1 MKSERIADL
10 YADAGP
16 FASVYV
22 EVSRDAQ
29 QGDRVAEL
37 QARAACDELLAQG
50 APVPV
55 VDEVRDRLMQST
67 HLPAPVSRCVVASA
81 SGVLLDELT
90 SRHRPQPTAGW
101 AALPDI
107 GEWLADEDSAVPFVL
122 ALADHEGG
130 DVRTYRT
137 NSFTPD
143 EDSSVGGETEHEHKF
158 HGGGWAHLRYQ
169 HNTENVWRRNAAEVA
184 EEIQRQVSGGAEL
197 VLLAGDPQSC
207 QQVRELLGD
216 IRAELIQLKTGGRT
230 ADGGEDALEAAVDE
244 ALYGAVVSKKLAD
257 VHQLQERLGRDD
269 SVPSVI
275 DDLPDPFVRGLVHRL
290 LIDPVRAREFELE
303 PARHPGLA
311 LGAIGGL
318 PAAIPADQAL
328 IAAAAVTA
336 ADVVVTRAGTL
347 GGAPAAGLLR
357 WN

>member
-1 MKSERIADL
+1 VKTDRFAEL
-10 YADAGP
+10 YADPGP

-37 QARAACDELLAQG
+37 QARAACDELVAQG
-50 APVPV
+50 APEPV
-55 VDEVRDRLMQST
+55 VDQVRERLMQST

-81 SGVLLDELT
+81 GGVLLDELT
-90 SRHRPQPTAGW
+90 SRHRPHSTAVW
-101 AALPDI
+101 ATLPDI
-107 GEWLADEDSAVPFVL
+107 GDWMADEDSAVPFVL

-137 NSFTPD
+137 DAFTPD
-143 EDSSVGGETEHEHKF
+143 EDASVGGETEHEHKF

-169 HNTENVWRRNAAEVA
+169 HNTENVWRRNAADVA

-216 IRAELIQLKTGGRT
+216 IRAEVISLKSGGRN

-244 ALYGAVVSKKLAD
+244 ALYGAVVSKKLAE

-269 SVPSVI
+269 AVAIGI
-275 DDLPDPFVRGLVHRL
+275 DDLADAFVRGQVAEL
-290 LIDPVRAREFELE
+290 LIDPVKAREFELE
-303 PARHPGLA
+303 PARHQGLV
-311 LGAIGGL
+311 LGAASGL
-318 PAAIPADQAL
+318 PSAIPATQAL
-328 IAAAAVTA
+328 IAAAAVTG
-336 ADVVVTRAGTL
+336 ADVVVTRASTL
-347 GGAPAAGLLR
+347 GGSPAAGLLR